1 MIYIHPFCSPLAFTL
16 KALVNAKF
24 VDGDQDLVNN
34 VVSNLK
40 SIFNAIKRAEDAV
53 DSQATPVSY
62 YKLGISSRTDFPPVS
77 ILIPIFIVLQKLHM
91 LADFGLSF
99 ANTLEKTSA
108 PNSQSPS
115 HVLLPSSL
123 YKNRTSE
130 KRKASL

>member
-1 MIYIHPFCSPLAFTL
+1 MI
-16 KALVNAKF
+16 
-24 VDGDQDLVNN
+24 DLVNN

-53 DSQATPVSY
+53 NSQATPVSY
-62 YKLGISSRTDFPPVS
+62 ITNLKFLLLLIFSS
-77 ILIPIFIVLQKLHM
+77 ILILIPRFIVLQKLHV

-99 ANTLEKTSA
+99 AKALGNTSA
-108 PNSQSPS
+108 PNSQSPI

-130 KRKASL
+130 KRKASLKPRLANSYTRLIL